1 MTEMELHQGEQ
12 AEVAPVVTELPAL
25 AVWANEA
32 RQVAVIAESLARTA
46 FVPAPFRGKPAEVTA
61 AILAG
66 QEVGMRPMAALRAID
81 VIQGKPAMSA
91 LAMRALV
98 QSHGHRITVTDQSN
112 TRAVVEGQRRGD
124 ETVQRS
130 VWTIERAKQLG
141 IAGKDNWRNQPM
153 AMLVARAT
161 AECARLV
168 AADVILGM
176 PYSTE
181 ELEDVDAAPAP
192 TKRTAKRKPVEK
204 PTLPEPELDE
214 PAEPVTDQS
223 TDGGDWPEPA
233 TPGGES

>member
-1 MTEMELHQGEQ
+1 MTNEIAERDEAAVEMAGPPPGTL
-12 AEVAPVVTELPAL
+12 AE
-25 AVWANEA
+25 WASEA
-32 RQVAVIAESLARTA
+32 RQVAVIAESLAKTS
-46 FVPAPFRGKPAEVTA
+46 FVPRPFQGKPAEVTA

-98 QSHGHRITVTDQSN
+98 QSHGHRITVTDQSS
-112 TRAVVEGQRRGD
+112 TRAVVEGQRRGE

-130 VWTIERAKQLG
+130 VWTIERAKGLNLT
-141 IAGKDNWRNQPM
+141 GKDNWRNQPM

-181 ELEDVDAAPAP
+181 ELEDVVAAPAP
-192 TKRTAKRKPVEK
+192 VKRTARRRPVEK
-204 PTLPEPELDE
+204 PELPEPEMDE
-214 PAEPVTDQS
+214 PAAEEPVEES
-223 TDGGDWPEPA
+223 
-233 TPGGES
+233 PGGAVDE